1 MARES
6 LAREGRGGNHLLSST
21 DNSLRLTRT
30 RAIGR
35 WPTGITQM
43 FAALLYVSYESFKLH
58 QTCTMGPI
66 LSPPPSF
73 SFHPTYAPLPLS
85 ISTFGLKIPEDKRR
99 ENRFLSSFLSL
110 SFFLLP
116 SSISIHRCSPTP
128 RRSKRRGSATR
139 ATTVRSYKLL
149 PTILKRVFLFYK
161 FIRERGSE
169 KRRPI

>member
-1 MARES
+1 MRLKREEAGVFG
-6 LAREGRGGNHLLSST
+6 LEDGEGEWGGNHLLSST

-99 ENRFLSSFLSL
+99 ENRFLSFFLSFFLSL
-110 SFFLLP
+110 SSSSLLRYRYIAVP
-116 SSISIHRCSPTP
+116 P
-128 RRSKRRGSATR
+128 
-139 ATTVRSYKLL
+139 LL
-149 PTILKRVFLFYK
+149 GGRKEGDQPLAPLPFA
-161 FIRERGSE
+161 
-169 KRRPI
+169 PINFSQPF